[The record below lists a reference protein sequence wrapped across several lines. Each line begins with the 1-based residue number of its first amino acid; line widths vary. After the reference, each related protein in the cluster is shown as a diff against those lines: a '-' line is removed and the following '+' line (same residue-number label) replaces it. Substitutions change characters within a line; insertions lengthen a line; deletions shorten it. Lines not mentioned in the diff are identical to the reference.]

1 MIIMNIFL
9 YQIWYDEQTKP
20 DEQSGLL
27 SFDCRR
33 KPEFLKREIAHL
45 IRFYDEIV
53 INANDNDYFSLLS
66 PRFFEKTGLT
76 TNDITQFAL
85 NNPNHDI
92 YLFNPYPMN
101 TYLYLNVWEQGEEHH
116 RGLKQLA
123 QNLLNKSNIDF
134 DISAS
139 HRNTINSTIYCN
151 YWLASKKFFD
161 DFITFIKKLDK
172 VIDDMPNHEKEQ
184 YFQKTDY
191 FRTTAI
197 FYPFI
202 FERMLSLFLL
212 INNQYQVL
220 PYIYQPNS
228 LIYNNLKNIHRKF
241 YFGGYREKY
250 DRWENI
256 SSNQKYLE
264 ANFKQLKHLLS
275 PNVSIFPFRTLN
287 RWTNSI
293 IKKINMHRLDKILQY
308 LKN

>member
-1 MIIMNIFL
+1 MNIFL

-20 DEQSGLL
+20 SEQSGLL
-27 SFDCRR
+27 AFDCQQN
-33 KPEFLKREIAHL
+33 PEFLKREIVHL

-76 TNDITQFAL
+76 AHDTKQFVM
-85 NNPNHDI
+85 NNPNYDI

-116 RGLKQLA
+116 HGLKQLT
-123 QNLLNKSNIDF
+123 QNLLNKANIDF
-134 DISAS
+134 DINSS
-139 HRNTINSTIYCN
+139 HRNTINSTVYCN
-151 YWLASKKFFD
+151 YWLASKNFFD
-161 DFITFIKKLDK
+161 DFIPFIKKLDK
-172 VIDDMPNHEKEQ
+172 VIDDMPYHEKEQ
-184 YFQKTDY
+184 YFQETNY

-228 LIYNNLKNIHRKF
+228 LFYQNLKRIHRKF
-241 YFGGYREKY
+241 YFDGYRERY
-250 DRWENI
+250 DLWENLP
-256 SSNQKYLE
+256 SNQKSLE
-264 ANFKQLKHLLS
+264 INFKQLKFLLNPEFS
-275 PNVSIFPFRTLN
+275 LFPFKFLN
-287 RWTNSI
+287 RWINSI
-293 IKKINMHRLDKILQY
+293 IKKINIYRLDKILKK
-308 LKN
+308 LVN